1 MNKLSTN
8 KFIAAGF
15 LVAALLAGGASYYA
29 SSHPDGLEKVAK
41 DIGFINA
48 AKDSAAAGSPLAG
61 YGVSGID
68 NARVSGGLAGILGII
83 ATGAVGGALFMFI
96 RKKPVNKKQFEF
108 TCNPPGPH
116 LPRSSSWARCW

>member
-8 KFIAAGF
+8 KFVAAGF

-29 SSHPDGLEKVAK
+29 SSHPDGLEKVAE
-41 DIGFINA
+41 DIGFIDS
-48 AKDSAAAGSPLAG
+48 AKDSAVAGSPLAD
-61 YGVSGID
+61 YGIKGID

-96 RKKPVNKKQFEF
+96 RKKPVNKK
-108 TCNPPGPH
+108 
-116 LPRSSSWARCW
+116 

>member
-8 KFIAAGF
+8 KFIATGF

-29 SSHPDGLEKVAK
+29 SSHPDGLEKVAE
-41 DIGFINA
+41 DIGFIDA
-48 AKDSAAAGSPLAG
+48 AKDSAVADSPLAD
-61 YGVSGID
+61 YGVKGID

-96 RKKPVNKKQFEF
+96 RKKPVNKK
-108 TCNPPGPH
+108 
-116 LPRSSSWARCW
+116 

>member
-41 DIGFINA
+41 DIGF
-48 AKDSAAAGSPLAG
+48 K
-61 YGVSGID
+61 
-68 NARVSGGLAGILGII
+68 
-83 ATGAVGGALFMFI
+83 
-96 RKKPVNKKQFEF
+96 
-108 TCNPPGPH
+108 
-116 LPRSSSWARCW
+116 